1 MALVAPIEVRAA
13 RAVAYLHTVVIRPV
27 DGDGVVV
34 PPGEDADVFVVP
46 PLALRSER
54 MSEIIRILTDQI
66 VVRVILLLVGGEEA
80 EEI

>member
-34 PPGEDADVFVVP
+34 PPGEDADVSVVP
-46 PLALRSER
+46 PLTFRSER
-54 MSEIIRILTDQI
+54 MSEIVRIFADQI
-66 VVRVILLLVGGEEA
+66 VVRVILLLVGGEET